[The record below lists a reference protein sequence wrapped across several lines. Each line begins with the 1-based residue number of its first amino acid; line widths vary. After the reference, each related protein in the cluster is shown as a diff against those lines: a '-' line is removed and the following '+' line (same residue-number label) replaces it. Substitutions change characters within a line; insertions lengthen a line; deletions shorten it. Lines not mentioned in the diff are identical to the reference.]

1 MMSARSRHRPT
12 PPGEH
17 TPSRDSGTIL
27 VLALVVIVLTGLIA
41 IPIGGY
47 AMAVTRSGSV
57 VNNKARHVESAKI
70 GLRVALS
77 DPSNL
82 YEVCN
87 AAGLTV
93 GVNLPMPTLEESVV
107 TTCYK
112 MDELRSEAEGVA
124 RIGATTTLV
133 GSSVPTG
140 LFGDPFPGSGGS
152 PPDAWQSETTTD
164 ATDGKIWLP
173 NLPSRALNIR
183 SPAGHLMP
191 AGYPSCRVFFPGTYI
206 DPITITSSVPTYFAS
221 GVYYFTRPVR
231 ISGAADVVIGAGTVE
246 GCTSDQEAA
255 FYATDAPKIHNITG
269 MGATMVLGETG
280 RLTVD
285 TATAGASISMVVNKR
300 YVAPQEAGVL
310 ASAGISVM
318 TVNGALSGGV
328 STDLVVPGQLDVPRS
343 MVAGS
348 PAVPFENQGYNPSS
362 LIPGSATPNPV
373 VSVDLTDSRPVRVI
387 IPDYIAVPQGTVSVT
402 TSAAATANKNVR
414 IDGGVIAAQ
423 LQVSANRPAQLT
435 MGLINP
441 VVQRVL
447 QIVSVSA
454 GSPGAVSTAIVQ
466 VNENGAYAV
475 NSWEVQ

>member
-1 MMSARSRHRPT
+1 
-12 PPGEH
+12 
-17 TPSRDSGTIL
+17 
-27 VLALVVIVLTGLIA
+27 
-41 IPIGGY
+41 
-47 AMAVTRSGSV
+47 
-57 VNNKARHVESAKI
+57 
-70 GLRVALS
+70 
-77 DPSNL
+77 
-82 YEVCN
+82 
-87 AAGLTV
+87 
-93 GVNLPMPTLEESVV
+93 
-107 TTCYK
+107 
-112 MDELRSEAEGVA
+112 
-124 RIGATTTLV
+124 V
-133 GSSVPTG
+133 GSSIPTG
-140 LFGDPFPGSGGS
+140 LFGDPYPGSGGT
-152 PPDAWQSETTTD
+152 PPDAWQADTTST
-164 ATDGKIWLP
+164 ATDGEIWLP

-191 AGYPSCRVFFPGTYI
+191 DGYPACRVYFPGTYI

-231 ISGAADVVIGAGTVE
+231 ISGAANVVVGAGSVE

-255 FYATDAPKIHNITG
+255 FYATDAPKTHNITG

-280 RLTVD
+280 RLAVD
-285 TATAGASISMVVNKR
+285 TATAGASIRLIVNKR

-318 TVNGALSGGV
+318 TVNGALSGGT
-328 STDLVVPGQLDVPRS
+328 SNDLVIPGQLDVPRS
-343 MVAGS
+343 LVAGS

-362 LIPGSATPNPV
+362 LVPTTATPTPV
-373 VSVDLTDSRPVRVI
+373 VSVDLTDNRPVQVM
-387 IPDYIAVPQGTVSVT
+387 IPDYISVPQGTVSVSST
-402 TSAAATANKNVR
+402 AAGVANKNIR
-414 IDGGVIAAQ
+414 IDGGVVAAQ
-423 LQVSANRPAQLT
+423 LQVSPTRPASLT

>member
-1 MMSARSRHRPT
+1 MSSRFSRRHESARRT
-12 PPGEH
+12 PE
-17 TPSRDSGTIL
+17 RDSGTVL
-27 VLALVVIVLTGLIA
+27 VLALVVIVLTGLLS

-47 AMAVTRSGSV
+47 AMSVSRAGSV
-57 VNNKARHVESAKI
+57 VNNKAKHVESAKL
-70 GLRVALS
+70 GMRLALS
-77 DPSNL
+77 DPAAL
-82 YEVCN
+82 YEVCD

-93 GVNLPMPTLEESVV
+93 GVNLPMPALEEPVV

-152 PPDAWQSETTTD
+152 PPAAWQSETTVE

-173 NLPSRALNIR
+173 HLPMRALNIR

-191 AGYPSCRVFFPGTYI
+191 TGYPACRVYFPGTYI
-206 DPITITSSVPTYFAS
+206 DPITITSSVPTYFTS

-231 ISGAADVVIGAGTVE
+231 ISGAANVVFGAGSNE

-255 FYATDAPKIHNITG
+255 FYATDAPKVHNITG
-269 MGATMVLGETG
+269 MGATLVLGETG
-280 RLTVD
+280 RLTID
-285 TATAGASISMVVNKR
+285 TATAGASINVVVNKR

-318 TVNGALSGGV
+318 TVNGTLSSGT
-328 STDLVVPGQLDVPRS
+328 SSDLTLPGLLAVPRS

-348 PAVPFENQGYNPSS
+348 PAAPFESQGYNPST
-362 LIPGSATPNPV
+362 LVPTTATPAPV
-373 VSVDLTDSRPVRVI
+373 VSVDLTDNRPVAVV
-387 IPDYIAVPQGTVSVT
+387 IPDYISAPQGTVSVSAST
-402 TSAAATANKNVR
+402 AAAATNKNIR
-414 IDGGVIAAQ
+414 IDGGVVAAQ
-423 LQVSANRPAQLT
+423 LLVSATRPAQLT

-454 GSPGAVSTAIVQ
+454 GTPGAVSTAVVQ

>member
-1 MMSARSRHRPT
+1 MSDRSAHTAVLPATPT
-12 PPGEH
+12 R
-17 TPSRDSGTIL
+17 TRDSGTIL

-57 VNNKARHVESAKI
+57 VNTKARHVESAKI
-70 GLRVALS
+70 GLRVALA
-77 DPSNL
+77 DPQNL

-133 GSSVPTG
+133 GSSVPAG
-140 LFGDPFPGSGGS
+140 LFGDPFPGSGAS

-173 NLPSRALNIR
+173 HLPSRALNIR

-191 AGYPSCRVFFPGTYI
+191 AGYPACRVYFPGTYI
-206 DPITITSSVPTYFAS
+206 DPITITSSVPTYFTS

-231 ISGAADVVIGAGTVE
+231 ISGAANVVFGAGTVE

-255 FYATDAPKIHNITG
+255 FYATDAPKVHNITG
-269 MGATMVLGETG
+269 MGATMVMGETG

-285 TATAGASISMVVNKR
+285 TATAGASISVVVNKR

-318 TVNGALSGGV
+318 TVSGAMSGGS
-328 STDLVVPGQLDVPRS
+328 STDLVVPSQLDVPRS

-348 PAVPFENQGYNPSS
+348 PAVPFENQGYNPST
-362 LIPGSATPNPV
+362 LIPGSPTPNPV
-373 VSVDLTDSRPVRVI
+373 VSVDLTDNRTVQVV
-387 IPDYIAVPQGTVSVT
+387 IPDYIAVPQGTVSVS
-402 TSAAATANKNVR
+402 TSAAATANKNIR
-414 IDGGVIAAQ
+414 IDGGVVAAQ
-423 LQVSANRPAQLT
+423 LLVSANRPAQLT

>member
-1 MMSARSRHRPT
+1 MSVRSPRRPT
-12 PPGEH
+12 AQQEN
-17 TPSRDSGTIL
+17 TASRDSGTIL

-41 IPIGGY
+41 IPIGSY

-57 VNNKARHVESAKI
+57 VNTKARHVESAKI

-93 GVNLPMPTLEESVV
+93 GVDLPMPTLEESVV

-140 LFGDPFPGSGGS
+140 LVGVPFPGSGGT
-152 PPDAWQSETTTD
+152 PPDAWQNETTTD

-173 NLPSRALNIR
+173 NLPTRALNIR

-191 AGYPSCRVFFPGTYI
+191 AGYPSCRVYFPGTYI

-231 ISGAADVVIGAGTVE
+231 ISGAANVVIGAGSVE

-255 FYATDAPKIHNITG
+255 FDATDAPKIHNITG
-269 MGATMVLGETG
+269 MGATMVFGDTG
-280 RLTVD
+280 RLAVD
-285 TATAGASISMVVNKR
+285 TTTAGASIRVMVNKR

-318 TVNGALSGGV
+318 TVNGTLSGGV
-328 STDLVVPGQLDVPRS
+328 SSDLLIPGQLDVPRS
-343 MVAGS
+343 LVAGS
-348 PAVPFENQGYNPSS
+348 PAVSLESQGYVPST
-362 LIPGSATPNPV
+362 LVPTTATPTPV
-373 VSVDLTDSRPVRVI
+373 VSVDLTDNRPVQVM
-387 IPDYIAVPQGTVSVT
+387 IPDYISTPQGTVSV
-402 TSAAATANKNVR
+402 SSNAAGVANKNIR
-414 IDGGVIAAQ
+414 IDGGVVAAQ
-423 LQVSANRPAQLT
+423 LQVSATRPAQLT